1 MTPCVRHTVASA
13 LALCAVAAASIAV
26 PARAVEPL
34 HDLAAFERWTSDA
47 LNCRGDF
54 LQGVQDRAFLD
65 RLAALGVVETT
76 PWQEGDIP
84 EGELVAP
91 QPIRIGG
98 QPATRFK
105 YWADSGSE
113 FYAIVASPPGVLAA
127 ALDAKP
133 LAPRLRKAFDTR
145 TVAVRVARS
154 AAQDARHAPAVFV
167 RRAETGD
174 GSEVGCRTF
183 DG

>member
-1 MTPCVRHTVASA
+1 MTPPVRRTVVPA
-13 LALCAVAAASIAV
+13 LALVAAASFAAP

-34 HDLAAFERWTSDA
+34 PDLAAFDRWASDA

-91 QPIRIGG
+91 RPIRVGG

-113 FYAIVASPPGVLAA
+113 FYAIVASPPAALAA
-127 ALDAKP
+127 ALDAKSVP
-133 LAPRLRKAFDTR
+133 PALGKEFDAR
-145 TVAVRVARS
+145 TVAVRFLRS
-154 AAQDARHAPAVFV
+154 AAKNARLAPAVFV

-174 GSEVGCRTF
+174 ASEVGCRTF